1 MKVIPKNELIL
12 MLQNEN
18 KEVVSLDSIEGIF
31 EKYGD
36 DYFKDYGLSVDLCN
50 KFLAARSETMN
61 GRLIVVHRIGSS
73 NISV

>member
-36 DYFKDYGLSVDLCN
+36 DYFKDYGCSPYELCN
-50 KFLAARSETMN
+50 KNSLRQKLLDEI
-61 GRLIVVHRIGSS
+61 R
-73 NISV
+73 